1 MKEERKQ
8 LTKEQLLRIQKMCLE
23 SDEEFFWEQMP
34 ESMDVEELAEFLNEF
49 PDFMKEEKES
59 GDLSK
64 DTLYQK
70 IIKAIGE
77 E

>member
-1 MKEERKQ
+1 MKEAKKQ

-34 ESMDVEELAEFLNEF
+34 ENMGVEELAEFLKEF

>member
-1 MKEERKQ
+1 M
-8 LTKEQLLRIQKMCLE
+8 
-23 SDEEFFWEQMP
+23 
-34 ESMDVEELAEFLNEF
+34 EELAEFLNEF